1 MKIILFILLYGAGN
15 FYTAYNA
22 VKHPFHVSNTE
33 INYNAVDKNLEI
45 SCKIFTD
52 DFESALEKTY
62 KQKADFSNKS
72 MESQMEKLVKQY
84 MKDHLAIHVDKKQ
97 MLLTYIGYE
106 VDREAVNIYLESPY
120 INFPKTVIVQNTLN
134 YEVYDDQISIIHVIV
149 NGKRNTKKITF
160 PAKLETFNF

>member
-1 MKIILFILLYGAGN
+1 MKMILFILLYGAGN
-15 FYTAYNA
+15 FYTEDNA
-22 VKHPFHVSNTE
+22 VRHPFHVSNTE

-84 MKDHLAIHVDKKQ
+84 MKDHLTINVDKKQ

-149 NGKRNTKKITF
+149 DGKRNTKKITF